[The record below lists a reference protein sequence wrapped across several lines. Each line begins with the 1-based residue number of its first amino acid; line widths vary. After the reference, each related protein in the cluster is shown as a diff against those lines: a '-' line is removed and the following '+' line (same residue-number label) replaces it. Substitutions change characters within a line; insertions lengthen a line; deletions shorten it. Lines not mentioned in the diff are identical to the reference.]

1 MTLHIETAGDPAA
14 FAAPMVAE
22 VRRLDPE
29 QPIQEVMTLHHFFQ
43 EGALFANRLIA
54 QLVTTIGLFGLLLAT
69 IGLYGVIAYSVSRR
83 TREIGIRM
91 AIGADRGEVL
101 RLVLRQGARLT
112 MIGVALGS
120 ALALVLSPV
129 LQGQLV
135 GVNPRDP
142 MVFLAVPL
150 LLSTVS
156 LLACYVPAHRAAR
169 THPLSA
175 LRQE

>member
-1 MTLHIETAGDPAA
+1 
-14 FAAPMVAE
+14 MVAE

-101 RLVLRQGARLT
+101 RLVLRQGAGLT